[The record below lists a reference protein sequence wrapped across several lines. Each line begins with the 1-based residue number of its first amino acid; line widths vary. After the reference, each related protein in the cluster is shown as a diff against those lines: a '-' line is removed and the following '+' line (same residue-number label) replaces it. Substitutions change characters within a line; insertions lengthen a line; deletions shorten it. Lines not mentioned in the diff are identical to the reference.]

1 MDRKILLLP
10 MLLLATTGHSANLLS
25 PTAEQGST
33 SGWRATNQGKSTYY
47 EPSTQYDVLG
57 SSFKK
62 SELIS
67 VKPSGFCSIGSPRCS
82 NGKVLE
88 FELSGHI
95 YSTTPYNFSTQRCV
109 KVYVD
114 GVEAKMLPS
123 SDVIIAS
130 ATGLYKT
137 EVTAMLT
144 KSLKNNQIVTIEV
157 SLGDDIHTF
166 SVEDTKAKSCSLA
179 ILPHYPVW
187 CEEIVV
193 EKPEPEPEPVFTEE
207 EKAVAILE
215 VSDITQEVLNGLRGE
230 LLLFIDNLKRNRE
243 LSRDTQVDVNT
254 ELLAEAN
261 DEGQIEYNMKVRYDV
276 QVLPQRTSIS
286 VGGGT
291 DDWGPGKYLLK
302 DSKAARY
309 TATLIKK
316 SVEEQ
321 LSEYLT
327 PTSKT
332 TIKIIG
338 STDGSPIRGKIAYNG
353 ADSFGDIKDGTY
365 FVNGSFDYVSIT
377 DESGITSNEQLA
389 YLRTLD
395 IKNFMQTQINPFKM
409 GIGEQYYE
417 HYAEVAAESGAEY
430 RRVAVE
436 ITVHNPFAT
445 QYPQIAPEQSENIYE
460 RVAEVDSDIPE
471 GSTLD
476 KSAVAVIIGNT
487 NYKTP
492 TGKQGVGLLKMVPY
506 AINDAKTM
514 QDYLTKT
521 IGVQKKNIISC
532 YDAEKRDFDE
542 IFGKDKMTPGKLD
555 ELVAKVGAKTI
566 YFFYSGHGMP
576 SPYGDGDGYFIGVA
590 SNPTDP
596 KMQCSSMNYIYAKMA
611 QIKGVERINVMADA
625 CFSGI
630 DMNLETRAFAGGA
643 KVQPKKE
650 DKFVILSAAQSDES
664 ALDYKEKKHGIFSY
678 AIFKAMQDKATSDL
692 NGDGVLS
699 FDELYKY
706 VSNTEGFGVPYW
718 AVEERGEGTRQNPD
732 LIYGKARNLETV
744 IKY

>member
-1 MDRKILLLP
+1 
-10 MLLLATTGHSANLLS
+10 MLLTSVVGYSKQPLAPLS
-25 PTAEQGST
+25 EQAS
-33 SGWRATNQGKSTYY
+33 SVGWRAADAQKSEFYN
-47 EPSTQYDVLG
+47 PLAQYDEVI
-57 SSFKK
+57 SSFKSK
-62 SELIS
+62 ELVS
-67 VKPSGFCSIGSPRCS
+67 VKPSGFCAISQPVSY
-82 NGKVLE
+82 NKHMLE
-88 FELSGHI
+88 FRLSGNI
-95 YSTTPYNFSTQRCV
+95 YSKSDYTFSTQ
-109 KVYVD
+109 
-114 GVEAKMLPS
+114 
-123 SDVIIAS
+123 
-130 ATGLYKT
+130 
-137 EVTAMLT
+137 
-144 KSLKNNQIVTIEV
+144 NNIKVTIDGKSAKVLKSKQV
-157 SLGDDIHTF
+157 SIAGAKGLKQTVVNAYLPKSTKTNRDIVIDITLGDDTHRFTIANLR
-166 SVEDTKAKSCSLA
+166 EDESRFAL
-179 ILPHYPVW
+179 IPYYPVW
-187 CEEIVV
+187 CEEQIA
-193 EKPEPEPEPVFTEE
+193 EEPEPEVYTEE
-207 EKAVAILE
+207 EKQVAVLE

-230 LLLFIDNLKRNRE
+230 LLLFIDNLKRQRQ
-243 LSRDTQVDVNT
+243 LSSDTQVDVNT

-261 DEGQIEYNMKVRYDV
+261 ENGQIEYNMKVRYDV
-276 QVLPQRTSIS
+276 QVLPQRSSIS
-286 VGGGT
+286 INEGT
-291 DDWGPGKYLLK
+291 DDWEPGKYLLK

-321 LSEYLT
+321 LSEYIT

-338 STDGSPIRGKIAYNG
+338 STDGSPIRGKIEYDSENG
-353 ADSFGDIKDGTY
+353 FGSIVDATY
-365 FVNGSFDYVSIT
+365 YVNGSFDYVTIT

-395 IKNFMQTQINPFKM
+395 IKKFMQTEINPFKM
-409 GIGEQYYE
+409 GIGEQFYE

-436 ITVHNPFAT
+436 ITVHNPFAE

-460 RVAEVDSDIPE
+460 RVAEVDSNIPTGKTIDE
-471 GSTLD
+471 
-476 KSAVAVIIGNT
+476 SAIAVIIGNT

-492 TGKQGVGLLKMVPY
+492 TGKQGVGLLKLVPY

-521 IGVQKKNIISC
+521 IGVKEANIITC
-532 YDAEKRDFDE
+532 YDAEKKDFDE
-542 IFGKDKMTPGKLD
+542 IFGKDQMTPGRVN
-555 ELVAKVGAKTI
+555 ELAAKVGAKTI

-576 SPYGDGDGYFIGVA
+576 SPYGNGDGYFIGVA

-596 KMQCSSMNYIYAKMA
+596 KMQCSSMNYIYGKMA
-611 QIKGVERINVMADA
+611 QIDGIERINVMADA
-625 CFSGI
+625 CFSGV

-664 ALDYKEKKHGIFSY
+664 ALDYKEKRHGIFSY
-678 AIFKAMQDKATSDL
+678 ALFKAMQDKATSDL

-706 VSNTEGFGVPYW
+706 VSSKSGFGVPFW

-732 LIYGKARNLETV
+732 LIYGKSRNTEAAV
-744 IKY
+744 KY

>member
-1 MDRKILLLP
+1 
-10 MLLLATTGHSANLLS
+10 MLSKVGEVLYSKSLLS
-25 PTAEQGST
+25 PTAEQESN
-33 SGWRATNQGKSTYY
+33 SGWRAADQKQSAYY
-47 EPSTQYDVLG
+47 EPTTQYDELS

-67 VKPSGFCSIGSPRCS
+67 VQPSGFCSIGSPSCS
-82 NGKVLE
+82 NGKVFE
-88 FELSGHI
+88 FMLNGHI
-95 YSTTPYNFSTQRCV
+95 YSKNPYNFSTQRCV

-114 GVEAKMLPS
+114 DVLAKTLPS
-123 SDVIIAS
+123 SDIVIAA
-130 ATGLYKT
+130 ATGLYDTK
-137 EVTAMLT
+137 VVAMLP
-144 KSLKNNQIVTIEV
+144 KSLKSNQTIKIEIT
-157 SLGDDIHTF
+157 LDEDLHTF
-166 SVEDTKAKSCSLA
+166 TLEEVKNEKVSRRMLS

-187 CEEIVV
+187 REVEIV
-193 EKPEPEPEPVFTEE
+193 EEPEPEPVFTEE
-207 EKAVAILE
+207 EKEVAILE

-230 LLLFIDNLKRNRE
+230 LLLFIDNLKRNKE

-261 DEGQIEYNMKVRYDV
+261 EEGQIEYNMKVRYDV
-276 QVLPQRTSIS
+276 QVLPQLSS
-286 VGGGT
+286 LNVEGGT
-291 DDWGPGKYLLK
+291 DDWEPGKFLLK

-338 STDGSPIRGKIAYNG
+338 STDGSRIRGKMAYNG
-353 ADSFGDIKDGTY
+353 AEGFGDIIDGTY
-365 FVNGSFDYVSIT
+365 FVNGSFDYVTIT
-377 DESGITSNEQLA
+377 EESGITSNEQLA

-417 HYAEVAAESGAEY
+417 HYAEVSSEIGAEY

-436 ITVHNPFAT
+436 ITVHNPFAE
-445 QYPQIAPEQSENIYE
+445 QYPQIAPKQSENIYE
-460 RVAEVDSDIPE
+460 RVAEVDSNIPK
-471 GSTLD
+471 GQTID
-476 KSAVAVIIGNT
+476 NSAVAVIIGNT

-514 QDYLTKT
+514 QDYLTTT
-521 IGVQKKNIISC
+521 IGVKAENIISC

-542 IFGKDKMTPGKLD
+542 IFGKDKMTPGTLD

-611 QIKGVERINVMADA
+611 QIEGVERINVMADA

-643 KVQPKKE
+643 KIQPKKE

-678 AIFKAMQDKATSDL
+678 AIFKAMQDKSTSDL

-706 VSNTEGFGVPYW
+706 VSNKEGFGVPYW

-732 LIYGKARNLETV
+732 LIYGKERNLET
-744 IKY
+744 IIRY